1 MIPLIVNKNKK
12 EVEKVYVRKCNIQFK
27 DKKPAAFYNW
37 PMQQWE
43 STLKFYTTVEKL
55 LPSVQNFLAEIDE
68 QGLAKDT
75 QQTYI

>member
-1 MIPLIVNKNKK
+1 
-12 EVEKVYVRKCNIQFK
+12 
-27 DKKPAAFYNW
+27 
-37 PMQQWE
+37 MQQWE